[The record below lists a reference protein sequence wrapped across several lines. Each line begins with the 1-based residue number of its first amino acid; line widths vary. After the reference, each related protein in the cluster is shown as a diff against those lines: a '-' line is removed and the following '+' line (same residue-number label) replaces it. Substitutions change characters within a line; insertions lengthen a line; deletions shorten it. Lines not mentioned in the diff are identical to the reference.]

1 MKKICSC
8 CVAVL
13 IALSLP
19 QFSFSQFQDEPSLR
33 IKPGIHF
40 EYFSRKIT
48 WDDKTHTSDMK
59 SFMIAL
65 DTEFEMEW
73 GLSLNGIV
81 GFAMTSFDGLVFR
94 QLPFSVELDA
104 GNIEG
109 YILGAELKK
118 SLFSLNNLEVG
129 VFGQIVHNIGK
140 KKDWDITVLNV
151 QGTVTGKPTWTRAS
165 VGPVFKYTGLERFY
179 PYLRV
184 CYNKLWATF
193 QMEQNIQNPEEGKKP
208 LEGTEEKEIN
218 GTNMFEGTLGSILEL
233 GKGFSLRG
241 EIHLLPYSYKDEEGK
256 NHNGIDM
263 GLLAV
268 AAFSF

>member
-1 MKKICSC
+1 MKKISSYL
-8 CVAVL
+8 VAVL
-13 IALSLP
+13 IVLSLP
-19 QFSFSQFQDEPSLR
+19 RSSFPQIQEEPSFR

-48 WDDKTHTSDMK
+48 WDDKKHTSDLK
-59 SFMIAL
+59 STMIAL
-65 DTEFEMEW
+65 NTELEMDW
-73 GLSLNGIV
+73 GLSLNGII

-94 QLPFSVELDA
+94 QLPFSVELEV

-118 SLFSLNNLEVG
+118 SLFSLNNFEIG

-140 KKDWDITVLNV
+140 KKDWDTTVLNV
-151 QGTVTGKPTWTRAS
+151 QGTITGKPTWTRAS
-165 VGPVFKYTGLERFY
+165 VGPVFQYTGLERFY

-184 CYNKLWATF
+184 CYNKLWGTF
-193 QMEQNIQNPEEGKKP
+193 QMDQVIQT
-208 LEGTEEKEIN
+208 LEGTEEKKIN
-218 GTNMFEGTLGSILEL
+218 GTNMFEGTLGSIFEL
-233 GKGFSLRG
+233 GKGFSFRG

-256 NHNGIDM
+256 NRNGIDM
-263 GLLAV
+263 GFLAV

>member
-1 MKKICSC
+1 VEDEMKKICSY
-8 CVAVL
+8 CVAAL

-19 QFSFSQFQDEPSLR
+19 QFSFPQFQDEPSLR

-48 WDDKTHTSDMK
+48 WDDKKHTSDMK
-59 SFMIAL
+59 STMIAL
-65 DTEFEMEW
+65 NTEFEMEW
-73 GLSLNGIV
+73 GFSLNGIV

-94 QLPFSVELDA
+94 QLPFSVELDV

-118 SLFSLNNLEVG
+118 SLFSFNNFEIG

-151 QGTVTGKPTWTRAS
+151 QGTATGKPTWTRAS

-184 CYNKLWATF
+184 CYNKLWGTF
-193 QMEQNIQNPEEGKKP
+193 QMDQVIKT

-218 GTNMFEGTLGSILEL
+218 EKNAFEGTLGSILEL
-233 GKGFSLRG
+233 GKGFSLKG
-241 EIHLLPYSYKDEEGK
+241 EIHIIPYSG
-256 NHNGIDM
+256 GIDLD
-263 GLLAV
+263 GGGINLGFLAV